1 MKYTKSVLNRV
12 SICEIM
18 AGILFKIYFVVYK
31 IYLYVLYN
39 IDHKLYMSRCI
50 PFLKKIGIKI
60 NGNPRFI
67 NYNVKF
73 DGTNNF
79 SLIELNDNCVVTGS
93 TLILTHDFSIYHAAI
108 GCKKIT
114 KNDPE
119 FKKTGR
125 VVIGENAFVGANCI
139 ILPGV
144 TIGKNAIVGAGSV
157 VTKDVPDN
165 LVAAGNP
172 ARIIKSIDKYS
183 YNNCFV

>member
-1 MKYTKSVLNRV
+1 
-12 SICEIM
+12 M
-18 AGILFKIYFVVYK
+18 AGILFKIYFAVCR

-39 IDHKLYMSRCI
+39 IDHKLYMSRYI
-50 PFLKKIGIKI
+50 PFLKRIGIKI
-60 NGNPRFI
+60 NGNPRYI

-73 DGTNNF
+73 DSTNNY

-119 FKKTGR
+119 FKRTGK
-125 VVIGENAFVGANCI
+125 VIIGENAFVGANCI

-144 TIGKNAIVGAGSV
+144 TIGKNVIVGAGSV
-157 VTKDVPDN
+157 VTKDVQDN
-165 LVAAGNP
+165 TIVGGNP
-172 ARIIKSIDKYS
+172 ARRIKFIDEYVNYFYS
-183 YNNCFV
+183 NKRV

>member
-1 MKYTKSVLNRV
+1 MVD
-12 SICEIM
+12 IM
-18 AGILFKIYFVVYK
+18 TGIFFKIYFVVYR

-39 IDHKLYMSRCI
+39 LDHKLYMSRYI

-60 NGNPRFI
+60 NGNPRYI

-73 DGTNNF
+73 DSTNNY

-108 GCKKIT
+108 GCNKIT

-119 FKKTGR
+119 FKITDR

-139 ILPGV
+139 LLPGV

-157 VTKDVPDN
+157 VTKDVPDD
-165 LVAAGNP
+165 VIVAGNP
-172 ARIIKSIDKYS
+172 ARIVKNIEDYVFSYMQVIKNIG
-183 YNNCFV
+183 